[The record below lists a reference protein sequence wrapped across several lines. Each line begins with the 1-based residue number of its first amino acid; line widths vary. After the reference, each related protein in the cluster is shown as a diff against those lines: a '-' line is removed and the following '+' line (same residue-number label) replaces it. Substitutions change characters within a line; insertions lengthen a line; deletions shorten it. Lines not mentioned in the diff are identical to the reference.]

1 MSKHTPGLWTVVNTK
16 VMAESGSIEVASV
29 SDYVTTTPRQAAN
42 ARLIAAAPE
51 LLDALRAINDRT
63 VRIDGRFAE
72 LAIDRFRAI
81 ASAAIWKATGESA

>member
-1 MSKHTPGLWTVVNTK
+1 MSKHTKGPWVV
-16 VMAESGSIEVASV
+16 AGESGDYFATA
-29 SDYVTTTPRQAAN
+29 SDYSPLPDTFEN

-81 ASAAIWKATGESA
+81 ASAAIWKATGSPE